1 MSYNIPT
8 VIYITDIA
16 TPAIAST
23 FFTDTLKLFT
33 TNTEYVMAMS
43 DECAGIILD
52 VVDVTDQHFHL
63 LQTYAALSHN
73 LGLTIVSESCDP
85 HLHQS
90 LSLLFHTVLFTR
102 TQLLNNPPP
111 ICAEISHFFQSVS
124 KRREYEN
131 SLKEK
136 AHYATNV
143 ETLGVIAHQWRQP
156 LHLISLETINLVVQA
171 TINTTV
177 SSSDIR
183 KSADLISEQSQRMS
197 NILNSILKIGQD
209 RKIKTLF
216 SIHSVMQTLNIFFK
230 DRLDEKNITISID
243 IREAPELYGFK
254 VDLEEVLIN
263 LLSNAIDAFDTVSIE
278 VPKKIFFTLI
288 QENGQ
293 CNFYIKD
300 NAGGVP
306 EALVEKIFEANFS
319 TKQKGKGFGI
329 GLHIARLIIE
339 QEFGGTLTLKTD
351 SQGSEF
357 IISLPQQE
365 INNVKFVH

>member
-1 MSYNIPT
+1 MST
-8 VIYITDIA
+8 L
-16 TPAIAST
+16 
-23 FFTDTLKLFT
+23 FTDSLKLFT
-33 TNTEYVMAMS
+33 TNTQYVMAMS
-43 DECAGIILD
+43 DECAGIILN
-52 VVDVTDQHFHL
+52 VVNVTDQHFHL
-63 LQTYAALSHN
+63 LQTYSALSHN
-73 LGLTIVSESCDP
+73 LGLIIVSEVCDP

-90 LSLLFHTVLFTR
+90 LSLLFHTVLFTP
-102 TQLLNNPPP
+102 TQILDNSSKSRS
-111 ICAEISHFFQSVS
+111 EISHFFHSIA

-136 AHYATNV
+136 AHYANNI

-171 TINTTV
+171 TINTAV
-177 SSSDIR
+177 LSSEVH
-183 KSADLISEQSQRMS
+183 KSANLIAEQSQRMS
-197 NILNSILKIGQD
+197 NVLNSILKIGQD

-216 SIHSVMQTLNIFFK
+216 SIQSTMETLNIFFK
-230 DRLDEKNITISID
+230 DRLNEKNIAISID
-243 IREAPELYGFK
+243 ISEAAELYGFQ

-263 LLSNAIDAFDTVSIE
+263 LLSNAIDAFDTLSIE